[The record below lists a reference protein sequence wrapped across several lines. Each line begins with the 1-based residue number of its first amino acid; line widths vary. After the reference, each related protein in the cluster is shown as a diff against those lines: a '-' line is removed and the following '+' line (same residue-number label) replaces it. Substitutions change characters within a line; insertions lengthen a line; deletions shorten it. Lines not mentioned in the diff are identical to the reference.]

1 MLLRGMALAST
12 HLALQVLVDVRHY
25 VRGRLL
31 CRICVPTGCRFSCSG
46 QRTLTRLSYYHRPG
60 KERLFSYTVGDVIDR
75 TAEARGENLAVVSC
89 HQSIRKTYAEY
100 KKDID
105 HFAAALMSLKL
116 GIGSRIAIIAPN
128 MYEWAVVLFAAAK
141 AGLVLV
147 NVNTTYEIHE
157 LEHCLNHTDCKAV
170 ILSEQFS
177 KQDYYK
183 MLVKLAPELA
193 SSSFDNIK
201 SARLPSLKHVIFI
214 GETAKPGTIRFADLM
229 ESVTSEHLRALRC
242 TASKLQM
249 DDAVNLQFTSG
260 TTGKPKAAQLSHFNI
275 VNNAYLVGRRLN
287 LHKQGEVICLNVP
300 LVHCFGC
307 VAGIMSAAIFG
318 STAVMPAPSF
328 SAAAALESITAEECV
343 SAFYR
348 CTFIY
353 GTPTM
358 YIDMLQHVGHG
369 CYDVSS
375 VRTAVVSGAPC
386 PNHLTKG
393 ITEKLNAKRIH
404 VLYGTTET
412 SPIVTANDPNEPV
425 DQWITSVGR
434 PLDHVEVKIVD
445 DKNRIVPASQRGELC
460 VRGYAVFKGYF
471 KEDKKTKEAIR
482 NGWYHTG
489 DCAMMAEDG
498 RVSILGR
505 MRDMIVRGDEH
516 VYPQEVENFLYT
528 HPAVQEVQVVG
539 VPGEEQKEEVCAWIK
554 LKPGFSLSQ
563 EDIKLFCKRT
573 LSHYKIP
580 RYVLFVSEFP
590 KTVSG
595 KVQKHIMREESRKIL
610 HL

>member
-1 MLLRGMALAST
+1 MLLPGMALAST
-12 HLALQVLVDVRHY
+12 HLALRVLVDARHFAQ
-25 VRGRLL
+25 GRLL
-31 CRICVPTGCRFSCSG
+31 CRICVPTRCSFSCSG
-46 QRTLTRLSYYHRPG
+46 QRRAMTKLSYYHRPG
-60 KERLFSYTVGDVIDR
+60 KERLFSYTIGDVIDR
-75 TAEARGENLAVVSC
+75 TAEAWGDNLAIVSC

-100 KKDID
+100 KTDID
-105 HFAAALMSLKL
+105 HFAAALISLKL

-170 ILSEQFS
+170 VLSEQFS

-183 MLVKLAPELA
+183 LLVKLAPELT
-193 SSSFDNIK
+193 SSSFGNLK
-201 SARLPSLKHVIFI
+201 SARLPSLKHVIVI
-214 GETAKPGTIRFADLM
+214 GETAKPGTVKFADLM

-307 VAGIMSAAIFG
+307 VAGTMSAAIFG

-328 SAAAALESITAEECV
+328 SAAAALESITTDK
-343 SAFYR
+343 

-353 GTPTM
+353 ATPTM
-358 YIDMLQHVGHG
+358 YIDMLQHVEHG

-386 PNHLTKG
+386 PNHLAKG

-412 SPIVTANDPNEPV
+412 SPIITANDPNEPAN
-425 DQWITSVGR
+425 QWITSVGR
-434 PLDHVEVKIVD
+434 PLDHVEV
-445 DKNRIVPASQRGELC
+445 
-460 VRGYAVFKGYF
+460 
-471 KEDKKTKEAIR
+471 
-482 NGWYHTG
+482 
-489 DCAMMAEDG
+489 
-498 RVSILGR
+498 
-505 MRDMIVRGDEH
+505 
-516 VYPQEVENFLYT
+516 
-528 HPAVQEVQVVG
+528 VG
-539 VPGEEQKEEVCAWIK
+539 VPGEGQKEEVCAWIK
-554 LKPGFSLSQ
+554 LKPGLSLSQ
-563 EDIKLFCKRT
+563 EDIKNFCKRK

-595 KVQKHIMREESRKIL
+595 KVQKHVMREESRKIL

>member
-1 MLLRGMALAST
+1 MALSSP
-12 HLALQVLVDVRHY
+12 HLGMQALVDALNSMP
-25 VRGRLL
+25 GRLL
-31 CRICVPTGCRFSCSG
+31 RRIRVPTACGLSCSE
-46 QRTLTRLSYYHRPG
+46 QRRALTKLSYYHRPG
-60 KERLFSYTVGDVIDR
+60 RERLFSCTVGDVIER
-75 TAEARGENLAVVSC
+75 TAEVRGDNLAIVST

-105 HFAAALMSLKL
+105 HFAAALISLKL

-147 NVNTTYEIHE
+147 NVNTTYQIHE
-157 LEHCLNHTDCKAV
+157 LEHCLNH
-170 ILSEQFS
+170 
-177 KQDYYK
+177 DYYA
-183 MLVKLAPELA
+183 LLLKLAPELA
-193 SSSFDNIK
+193 SSPFGHLK
-201 SARLPSLKHVIFI
+201 SAR
-214 GETAKPGTIRFADLM
+214 GTVRFADLM

-242 TASKLQM
+242 TSSKLQM

-260 TTGKPKAAQLSHFNI
+260 TTGKPKAAQLSHFNV
-275 VNNAYLVGRRLN
+275 VNNAYLVGRRLE
-287 LHKQGEVICLNVP
+287 LHKQEEVICLNVP
-300 LVHCFGC
+300 LIHCFGC
-307 VAGIMSAAIFG
+307 IAGTISAAIFG

-328 SAAAALESITAEECV
+328 NAAAALKCIAAEK
-343 SAFYR
+343 
-348 CTFIY
+348 CTFVY

-358 YIDMLQHVGHG
+358 YIDMLQHVEHG

-375 VRTAVVSGAPC
+375 IRTAVMSGAPC
-386 PNHLTKG
+386 PSHLTKD
-393 ITEKLNAKRIH
+393 IMEKLNAKRIH

-412 SPIVTANDPNEPV
+412 SPMIAANDPNEPV

-445 DKNRIVPASQRGELC
+445 DKNRIVPANQRGELC
-460 VRGYAVFKGYF
+460 VRGYAVFMGYF

-489 DCAMMAEDG
+489 DGAMMAEDG

-505 MRDMIVRGDEH
+505 MRDVIVRGDER
-516 VYPQEVENFLYT
+516 VYPQEIEHFLYT
-528 HPAVQEVQVVG
+528 HPAVQEVQASDHRIQAKTSVVG
-539 VPGEEQKEEVCAWIK
+539 VPEDRQREEVCAWIK
-554 LKPGFSLSQ
+554 LKPGFNLSQ
-563 EDIKLFCKRT
+563 EDIKNFCKRE

-595 KVQKHIMREESRKIL
+595 KVQKHVMREESRKIL